1 MGWNSRF
8 GRNKKQNNSRLS
20 RCNCKGEEVIIPNK
34 WYPMVQARHDI
45 QTAAFDKAV
54 EKVQEEYKEALK
66 AHKTELAI
74 AELELELYNKKAR
87 VNQLEM
93 QMFKPNKLDFY
104 V

>member
-1 MGWNSRF
+1 M
-8 GRNKKQNNSRLS
+8 
-20 RCNCKGEEVIIPNK
+20 IIPNK

>member
-1 MGWNSRF
+1 M
-8 GRNKKQNNSRLS
+8 
-20 RCNCKGEEVIIPNK
+20 IIPSK

-45 QTAAFDKAV
+45 QTVAFDKAV
-54 EKVQEEYKEALK
+54 EKVEQEYKEALK
-66 AHKTELAI
+66 AHKAELVI

-93 QMFKPNKLDFY
+93 EMFSNHKLDIY

>member
-1 MGWNSRF
+1 M
-8 GRNKKQNNSRLS
+8 
-20 RCNCKGEEVIIPNK
+20 IIPSK
-34 WYPMVQARHDI
+34 WYPMVQVRHDI
-45 QTAAFDKAV
+45 QTVAFDKAV
-54 EKVQEEYKEALK
+54 EKVQQEYKEALK

-93 QMFKPNKLDFY
+93 EMFSNHKLDIY

>member
-1 MGWNSRF
+1 
-8 GRNKKQNNSRLS
+8 
-20 RCNCKGEEVIIPNK
+20 
-34 WYPMVQARHDI
+34 MVQARHDI
-45 QTAAFDKAV
+45 QTVAFDKAV

-93 QMFKPNKLDFY
+93 QMFKPHRLDLY